1 MFLYLEE
8 IMVPALRKEFAKS
21 KPDVVMTD
29 FATIAGA
36 TVAEEMD
43 IPLVINLPGPLSML
57 RTFVEWLTPPLPL
70 ISWACMSLDSAW
82 TQWPWEN
89 G

>member
-57 RTFVEWLTPPLPL
+57 RTFCGMVDTSTAFTP
-70 ISWACMSLDSAW
+70 
-82 TQWPWEN
+82 
-89 G
+89 GV